1 MQQARAR
8 IHAHTHEIHVVLQAW
23 CMSSVRACTNICLG
37 LLKGVCTHLEACW
50 ITRTHAPQAPAHG
63 LHACSH
69 SHARTHTHC
78 THAACTC
85 THTQT
90 AHTEQQTRAA
100 PGTHLCQ
107 ALVHGLG
114 SLPGGFRAE
123 LGLGLGQCK
132 TAPVWHGQQRVAQLH
147 TTSTHAAG
155 HQGAALLD
163 VQSGTASSESRSCT
177 RQARTQ
183 QGIKG
188 QHC

>member
-1 MQQARAR
+1 VQQARAR

-69 SHARTHTHC
+69 SHARTHTH
-78 THAACTC
+78 
-85 THTQT
+85 T
-90 AHTEQQTRAA
+90 AHMLHAHAHIHKLRTQSSRRA
-100 PGTHLCQ
+100 Q
-107 ALVHGLG
+107 
-114 SLPGGFRAE
+114 
-123 LGLGLGQCK
+123 
-132 TAPVWHGQQRVAQLH
+132 
-147 TTSTHAAG
+147 
-155 HQGAALLD
+155 HQGRTCVRLWYMAWAVCLVASGLNWAWAW
-163 VQSGTASSESRSCT
+163 VSARPRQSGTASSESRSCT

-188 QHC
+188 LHC